1 MAWGGAEE
9 QRKEREAGNPNAKDW
24 HDEATKVV
32 EKTMEDYWG
41 EIKASTTAKVT
52 SSSPTNHSSKRPL
65 ESEYDRHRRERLL
78 QVKTCSDNGGWK
90 AELRQYLND
99 IPTDVS
105 KETDIVAWWAVCV
118 PHMFSF
124 ILKLFQAH
132 CDDYPTLS
140 RIAMD
145 VCAIPATSVP
155 CERLF
160 SAGAEVATD
169 RRSHLGADKF
179 EQLQIL
185 KHAWRNDIVDSA
197 RLNSGTEEEY
207 LDGFQ
212 ELFKR
217 DAELVEWDNVNETI
231 VL

>member
-1 MAWGGAEE
+1 M
-9 QRKEREAGNPNAKDW
+9 
-24 HDEATKVV
+24 
-32 EKTMEDYWG
+32 
-41 EIKASTTAKVT
+41 
-52 SSSPTNHSSKRPL
+52 
-65 ESEYDRHRRERLL
+65 
-78 QVKTCSDNGGWK
+78 
-90 AELRQYLND
+90 
-99 IPTDVS
+99 
-105 KETDIVAWWAVCV
+105 AWWAVCV

-132 CDDYPTLS
+132 CDDFPTLS

-169 RRSHLGADKF
+169 RRSRLGADKF

-185 KHAWRNDIVDSA
+185 KHAWQNDIVDSA
-197 RLNSGTEEEY
+197 HLNSGTEEEY
-207 LDGFQ
+207 LDGFR

-217 DAELVEWDNVNETI
+217 DAELVEWDNVNKTI